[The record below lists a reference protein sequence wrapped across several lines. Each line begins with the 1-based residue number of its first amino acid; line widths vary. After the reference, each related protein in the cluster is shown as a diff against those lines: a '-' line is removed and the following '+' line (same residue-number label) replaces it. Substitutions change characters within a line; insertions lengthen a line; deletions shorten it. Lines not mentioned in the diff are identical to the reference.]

1 MIVLFSHPIYI
12 AIETNEN
19 VQVCVDVWSYRGEI
33 LRPFT
38 IVLLPGEGNALNN
51 VYIISISRRCT

>member
-1 MIVLFSHPIYI
+1 MIVGFSHSTYF
-12 AIETNEN
+12 AIEKYKK

-51 VYIISISRRCT
+51 V